1 MGHKRVA
8 EILCRRDGI
17 TMDEAMKLIEQTADE
32 IAYCSY
38 TDEAEDVIA
47 SNLGLELDYLFDI
60 LEV

>member
-1 MGHKRVA
+1 MGRKRVA

-17 TMDEAMKLIEQTADE
+17 TMDEAMELIEQTADE
-32 IAYCSY
+32 IDSCCYS
-38 TDEAEDVIA
+38 DEVEDIIA